1 MIMRIL
7 EIFTQSV
14 DSIRANK
21 LRSSLTL
28 LAISVGVFAIISAN
42 TAVLVLDTY
51 FKDTL
56 SLMGGDVI
64 TVSKRPAIQ
73 MGDDW
78 RLYRNRQDITFR
90 QMEALQ
96 ERVYLSQ
103 EIGPN
108 TNFRT
113 VQITFGDKKT
123 EPNVPVR
130 GGNQFYLGN
139 NAFDLQDGRNF
150 QMEDIDY
157 ARPVTILGAEV
168 AETLFEDISPMGK
181 NIRVEGRPYTII
193 GVAAPR
199 GNVFGQTLD
208 RFAVMPYTSLINTY
222 GRERNIGIQV
232 RARSIEFIEETIDEL
247 TGIMRTIRQVAPGE
261 QNDFEIQTNE
271 SLSGIFD
278 QFTGI
283 LYMVGFVVGGI
294 ALLGAGIGVMNIML
308 VSVTERTREIGL
320 RKAVGATKRAITTQF
335 LMESVAIC
343 QIGGVIGILTGAL
356 AGNIAAMYLDSN
368 IVFPVGAAFAG
379 VVGMTIIGLLFGVY
393 PAWKAAQLDPIE
405 SLRYE

>member
-1 MIMRIL
+1 MRIL
-7 EIFTQSV
+7 EVFSQAI

-64 TVSKRPAIQ
+64 TVTKRPAIQ

-90 QMEALQ
+90 QMESLKDRAFI
-96 ERVYLSQ
+96 SQ

-113 VQITFGDKKT
+113 TRITYGNRET

-130 GGNQFYLGN
+130 GGNQYYLSN
-139 NAFDLQDGRNF
+139 NAFDLAEGRNF
-150 QMEDIDY
+150 QLEDIDN

-168 AETLFEDISPMGK
+168 AETLFEGIDPLDKS
-181 NIRVEGRPYTII
+181 IRVDGRPYTVI
-193 GVAAPR
+193 GVTAPR

-208 RFAVMPYTSLINTY
+208 RFVIMPYTSLINVY
-222 GRERNIGIQV
+222 GRDRDIGIQV
-232 RARSIEFIEETIDEL
+232 KARSIEFIEDTIDEL
-247 TGIMRTIRQVAPGE
+247 TGIMRTIRQVAPGDP
-261 QNDFEIQTNE
+261 NDFEISTNE
-271 SLSGIFD
+271 SLTGIFD

-283 LYMVGFVVGGI
+283 LYLVGFVVGGI

-308 VSVTERTREIGL
+308 VSVTERTREIGV
-320 RKAVGATKRAITTQF
+320 RKAVGATKKAITSQF
-335 LMESVAIC
+335 LMESIAIC
-343 QIGGVIGILTGAL
+343 QIGGVIGILMGVL
-356 AGNIAAMYLDSN
+356 GGNIAAYYLGSS
-368 IVFPVGAAFAG
+368 IVFPVGAAIAG
-379 VVGMTIIGLLFGVY
+379 VVGMTVIGLLFGVY